1 MADALLLRTILRRV
15 PEANRTELQ
24 ENLSI
29 LPVVALRCRGQA
41 VNILRRNGTQHGSI
55 RIRARMVALVHE
67 HHAVA
72 LHEFFQSFAFSQR
85 RDHRN
90 IENSGHD
97 ILTAL

>member
-1 MADALLLRTILRRV
+1 MPCFFARSFAVYRKRIG
-15 PEANRTELQ
+15 P
-24 ENLSI
+24 S

-90 IENSGHD
+90 VKNSGQGV
-97 ILTAL
+97 LTAL